1 MLLFTNANLINFT
14 LDVLYHSGTHYTLVD
29 SKQNR
34 CMDFLVA
41 KPPYELAVKLSEVWV
56 TILINNIFSISND
69 LLIDGE
75 YSMDNRKK

>member
-1 MLLFTNANLINFT
+1 
-14 LDVLYHSGTHYTLVD
+14 
-29 SKQNR
+29 
-34 CMDFLVA
+34 MDFLVA
-41 KPPYELAVKLSEVWV
+41 KLPYELAVKLSEVWV